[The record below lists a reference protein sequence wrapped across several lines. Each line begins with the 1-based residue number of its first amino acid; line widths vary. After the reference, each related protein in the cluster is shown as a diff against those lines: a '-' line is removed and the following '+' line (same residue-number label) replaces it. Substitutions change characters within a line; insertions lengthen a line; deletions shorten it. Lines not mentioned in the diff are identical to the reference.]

1 MRLWRVVLLLNLA
14 VAVGVLV
21 GWLAWGQQIPRL
33 ERRLL
38 ESQRRVVVVGGEQT
52 WIVKGV
58 VRAVIPEIQVVVLT
72 HDEIP
77 GFMPAGMT
85 MGFKVQDPT
94 TLERA
99 RVGDV
104 VRFTLKGIPPDVQIS
119 ALVSEGQS

>member
-14 VAVGVLV
+14 VGVGVLV

-38 ESQRRVVVVGGEQT
+38 ESRQQVLIVGGEQT

-72 HDEIP
+72 HEEIP

-85 MGFKVQDPT
+85 MGFKVQNPKV
-94 TLERA
+94 LERA

-104 VRFTLKGIPPDVQIS
+104 VRFTLKGVPPAVQITG
-119 ALVSEGQS
+119 LVKEGQS

>member
-1 MRLWRVVLLLNLA
+1 MRLWRAVLLLNLA
-14 VAVGVLV
+14 VVVGVLV
-21 GWLAWGQQIPRL
+21 GWLVWGQQIPRL

-38 ESQRRVVVVGGEQT
+38 ESQRRVLVVGGEQT

-85 MGFKVQDPT
+85 MGFKVQNPNV
-94 TLERA
+94 LERA

-104 VRFTLKGIPPDVQIS
+104 VRFTLKGVPPDVRIT
-119 ALVSEGQS
+119 ALVKEGQS

>member
-1 MRLWRVVLLLNLA
+1 MRLWRAVLLLNLA
-14 VAVGVLV
+14 VVVGVLV

-38 ESQRRVVVVGGEQT
+38 ESQRRVLVVGGEQT

-58 VRAVIPEIQVVVLT
+58 VRAVIPDIQIVVLT

-85 MGFKVQDPT
+85 MGFKVQNPK

-104 VRFTLKGIPPDVQIS
+104 VRFTLTGVPPDVQIT
-119 ALVSEGQS
+119 ALVKEGQS

>member
-14 VAVGVLV
+14 VGVGVLV

-38 ESQRRVVVVGGEQT
+38 ESQQRVLVVGGEQT

-58 VRAVIPEIQVVVLT
+58 VRAVIPDIQVVVLT
-72 HDEIP
+72 HEEIP
-77 GFMPAGMT
+77 GLMPAGMT
-85 MGFKVQDPT
+85 MGFKVQDPKV
-94 TLERA
+94 LERA

-104 VRFTLKGIPPDVQIS
+104 VRFTLKGVPPDVQIT
-119 ALVSEGQS
+119 ALVREGQS

>member
-21 GWLAWGQQIPRL
+21 GWLAWGRQIPRL

-38 ESQRRVVVVGGEQT
+38 ESQQRVLIVGGEQT

-77 GFMPAGMT
+77 GFMPSGMT
-85 MGFKVQDPT
+85 MGFKVQTPNV
-94 TLERA
+94 LELA

-104 VRFTLKGIPPDVQIS
+104 VRFTLKGVPPDVQIT
-119 ALVSEGQS
+119 ALVKEGQS

>member
-21 GWLAWGQQIPRL
+21 GWLAWGQQILRL

-38 ESQRRVVVVGGEQT
+38 ESQQRVLVVGGEQT

-72 HDEIP
+72 HEEIP

-85 MGFKVQDPT
+85 MGSKFKTPKASGPSDRGT
-94 TLERA
+94 
-99 RVGDV
+99 
-104 VRFTLKGIPPDVQIS
+104 
-119 ALVSEGQS
+119 

>member
-14 VAVGVLV
+14 VGVGVLV
-21 GWLAWGQQIPRL
+21 GWLTWGQQIPRL
-33 ERRLL
+33 ERRLQ
-38 ESQRRVVVVGGEQT
+38 ESQQRVLVVGGEQT

-85 MGFKVQDPT
+85 MGFKVQNPSVI
-94 TLERA
+94 ERA

-104 VRFTLKGIPPDVQIS
+104 VRFTLKGVPPDVQITS
-119 ALVSEGQS
+119 LVKEGQS

>member
-21 GWLAWGQQIPRL
+21 GWLVWGQQIPRL
-33 ERRLL
+33 ERQLL
-38 ESQRRVVVVGGEQT
+38 ESRQQVVVVGREQT

-77 GFMPAGMT
+77 GFMQAGMT
-85 MGFKVQDPT
+85 MGFKVQNPKV
-94 TLERA
+94 LERA

-104 VRFTLKGIPPDVQIS
+104 VRFTLKGVPPDVQIT
-119 ALVSEGQS
+119 ALVKEGQS

>member
-38 ESQRRVVVVGGEQT
+38 ESRQRVLVVGGEQT

-58 VRAVIPEIQVVVLT
+58 VRAVIPETQVVVLT

-85 MGFKVQDPT
+85 MGFKVQNPKV
-94 TLERA
+94 LQRA

-104 VRFTLKGIPPDVQIS
+104 VRFTLKGVPPDVQIT
-119 ALVSEGQS
+119 ALVKEGQS

>member
-14 VAVGVLV
+14 VGVGVLV

-33 ERRLL
+33 ERRLF
-38 ESQRRVVVVGGEQT
+38 ESRQRVLVVGGEQM

-72 HDEIP
+72 HEEIP
-77 GFMPAGMT
+77 DFMPAGMT
-85 MGFKVQDPT
+85 MGFKVQNPRV
-94 TLERA
+94 LERA

-104 VRFTLKGIPPDVQIS
+104 VRFTLKGVPPDVQITE
-119 ALVSEGQS
+119 LVKEGQS